1 MIGTFSP
8 KQAHSIGSATAK
20 ICIWNGAVSAGKTVA
35 SLFRLLTA
43 ISEAPTTGEIVI
55 IGRTRDTV
63 NRNIMTLL
71 QDPALFGELS
81 EQVRY
86 NRGAPTAEILERTVH
101 ILGSSDVRAEATI
114 RGMTISIA
122 YLDEA
127 TLVSKEFFAM
137 LHTRLRVK
145 GFNCQLF
152 VTTNPDSPRHWL
164 KTEYIDRAK
173 ELGHRVYHFTIDDN
187 AHNLEPG
194 YIADLKRQYSGLWYQ
209 RFIEGKWTMAEG
221 VIYSMFDP
229 ARHVTTEQPHAVVK
243 ELAVGVDYGARDNTR
258 GVKAVLGDD
267 NRIWITREWVPAEGT
282 EAERSASLRKFCDE
296 HGWPDY
302 FFVDPAARGFRLQM
316 HQDELRPVIKA
327 NNSHADGIG
336 IVASLLA
343 AGRLVIHESCTEL
356 ITEIQSYAWDPKAA
370 EKGIDEPVKLDD
382 HAVDALRYAILTSR
396 PMWQPFIP
404 DIGTRLPDQTFDT
417 EEVAA

>member
-35 SLFRLLTA
+35 SLMRLLTA
-43 ISEAPTTGEIVI
+43 IADAPTTGEIVI

-71 QDPALFGELS
+71 QDPALFGELA

-86 NRGAPTAEILERTVH
+86 NRGAPTAEILGRTVH

-145 GFNCQLF
+145 GFNCQLL

-164 KTEYIDRAK
+164 KTEYIDRAH

-194 YIADLKRQYSGLWYQ
+194 YIADLKAQYAGLWYK
-209 RFIEGKWTMAEG
+209 RFIEGEWTLAEG

-229 ARHVTTEQPHAVVK
+229 ARHVTSEQPRSIVK
-243 ELAVGVDYGARDNTR
+243 ELAIGVDYGARDNTR
-258 GVKAVLGDD
+258 GIKAVLGDD
-267 NRIWITREWVPAEGT
+267 NRIWITQEWVPPEGT
-282 EAERSASLRKFCDE
+282 EAERSASLRAFCNT

-336 IVASLLA
+336 IIASLLA
-343 AGRLVIHESCTEL
+343 AGRLVIHESCQEL

>member
-71 QDPALFGELS
+71 QDPALFGELA

-114 RGMTISIA
+114 RGMTISLA

-145 GFNCQLF
+145 GFNCQLL

-194 YIADLKRQYSGLWYQ
+194 YISDLKAQYSGLWYK
-209 RFIEGKWTMAEG
+209 RFIEGEWTMAEG

-229 ARHVTTEQPHAVVK
+229 ARHVTADQPAAIVK
-243 ELAVGVDYGARDNTR
+243 ELAIGVDYGARDNTR

-356 ITEIQSYAWDPKAA
+356 ITEIQSYAWDAKAA

-404 DIGTRLPDQTFDT
+404 DIGTRLPDQLFDT

>member
-35 SLFRLLTA
+35 SLMRLLTA

-164 KTEYIDRAK
+164 KTEYIDRAQ

-194 YIADLKRQYSGLWYQ
+194 YIADLKAQYSGLWYQ

-221 VIYSMFDP
+221 VIYSMFDLS
-229 ARHVTTEQPHAVVK
+229 RHVTNQQPHAIVK
-243 ELAVGVDYGARDNTR
+243 HLAVGVDYGARDNTR

-282 EAERSASLRKFCDE
+282 EAERSASLRKFCDTY
-296 HGWPDY
+296 GWPDY

-370 EKGIDEPVKLDD
+370 EKGHDEPVKLDD

>member
-35 SLFRLLTA
+35 SLMRLMTA
-43 ISEAPTTGEIVI
+43 IATAPTTGEIVI

-86 NRGAPTAEILERTVH
+86 NRGAPTAEILGRTVH

-173 ELGHRVYHFTIDDN
+173 DLGHRVYHFTIDDN
-187 AHNLEPG
+187 AHNLEPS
-194 YIADLKRQYSGLWYQ
+194 YIADLKAQYSGLWYQ
-209 RFIEGKWTMAEG
+209 RFIEGEWTMAEG

-229 ARHVTTEQPHAVVK
+229 ARHVTTEQPHGIVK
-243 ELAVGVDYGARDNTR
+243 HLAIGVDYGARDNTR

-267 NRIWITREWVPAEGT
+267 NRIWITQEWVPAEGT
-282 EAERSASLRKFCDE
+282 EAERSASLRKFCDQN
-296 HGWPDY
+296 GWPDY

>member
-86 NRGAPTAEILERTVH
+86 NRGAPTAEIMGRTVH

-164 KTEYIDRAK
+164 KTEYIDRAR

-221 VIYSMFDP
+221 VIYSMFDLG
-229 ARHVTTEQPHAVVK
+229 RHVTSEQPRSIVK
-243 ELAVGVDYGARDNTR
+243 HLAVGVDYGARDNTR
-258 GVKAVLGDD
+258 GIKAVLGDD

-343 AGRLVIHESCTEL
+343 AGRLVIHESCQEL

>member
-35 SLFRLLTA
+35 SLMRLLTA
-43 ISEAPTTGEIVI
+43 IADAPTTGEIVI

-71 QDPALFGELS
+71 QDPALFGELA

-86 NRGAPTAEILERTVH
+86 NRGAPTAEILGRTVH

-114 RGMTISIA
+114 RGMTISLA

-145 GFNCQLF
+145 GFNCQLL

-164 KTEYIDRAK
+164 KTEYIDRAH

-194 YIADLKRQYSGLWYQ
+194 YIADLKAQYAGLWYK
-209 RFIEGKWTMAEG
+209 RFIEGEWTLAEG

-229 ARHVTTEQPHAVVK
+229 ARHVTAEQPKAIVK
-243 ELAVGVDYGARDNTR
+243 ELAIGVDYGARDNTR

-267 NRIWITREWVPAEGT
+267 NRIWITQEWVPAEGT
-282 EAERSASLRKFCDE
+282 EAERSASLRAFCNE